1 MSKVGDR
8 VIAPMQFG
16 CAPVDGVIE
25 KIWINEY
32 GVEMA
37 SVNYG
42 NTDKKDWMD
51 SWHVRVPVKS
61 LKYDP
66 KYETKAEKQVLQRY
80 CKWKA
85 QTETEMENIIEEI
98 IKTGS
103 LIASVSYSK
112 PGDDCDRL
120 WHIDTYDCEGKVFQI
135 EYTDYMYI
143 DLKLLGTSEIEEEI
157 EI

>member
-1 MSKVGDR
+1 MFKVGDR

-16 CAPVDGVIE
+16 YAPVDGVIE
-25 KIWINEY
+25 KIWTNEY
-32 GVEMA
+32 GVKMA

-42 NTDKKDWMD
+42 NTDKVDWMG
-51 SWHVRVPVKS
+51 SWHLHVPVKS
-61 LKYDP
+61 LKYDM
-66 KYETKAEKQVLQRY
+66 KHEKLVLQRY

-85 QTETEMENIIEEI
+85 QTETEMEAIIEEI
-98 IKTGS
+98 IKTGD
-103 LIASVSYSK
+103 LIASVSYRKS
-112 PGDDCDRL
+112 GDDGDNL
-120 WHIDTYDCEGKVFQI
+120 WHIDTYDCEGKVYQI